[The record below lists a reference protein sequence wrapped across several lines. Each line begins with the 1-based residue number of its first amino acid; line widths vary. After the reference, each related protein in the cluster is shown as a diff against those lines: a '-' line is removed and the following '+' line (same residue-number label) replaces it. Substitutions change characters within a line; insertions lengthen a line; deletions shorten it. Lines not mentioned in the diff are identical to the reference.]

1 MISEKTKRERIIRK
15 PELLAM
21 LGLSDPTV
29 WRKEKRGEFPKRLR
43 LGAGAVGWLES
54 EINAW
59 LEERK
64 AER

>member
-54 EINAW
+54 EVNAW

>member
-1 MISEKTKRERIIRK
+1 
-15 PELLAM
+15 M

-54 EINAW
+54 EVNAW